1 MNWKFLL
8 RLAIPMIQEAGISKK
23 AEDSNNTGR
32 DDLIGASLVYA
43 ADLLDA
49 ILSDKAT
56 MPKAPAGLR

>member
-8 RLAIPMIQEAGISKK
+8 RLAIPMIRQAGESKK
-23 AEDSNNTGR
+23 AEDADNVGR

-49 ILSDKAT
+49 ILADKPA
-56 MPKAPAGLR
+56 MPKAPAQLR